1 MSALVASHVAISLVA
16 IAAGFVVTYAFLAGK
31 RMEGWTSIFL
41 ATTIATSA
49 SGFLLPADRILPSH
63 VVGVISLIALTV
75 AVATRNDERQFRA
88 WSRTYIVSALTSFYL
103 NMFVL
108 VVQLFLHVPSLKALA
123 PTQTEP
129 AFAIA
134 QVALLTAFFAVGYL
148 SMNRNRTLH
157 VSAIYRVLAA
167 ATS

>member
-1 MSALVASHVAISLVA
+1 MSFLVASHVFISLVA

-31 RMEGWTSIFL
+31 RLEGWTSIFL
-41 ATTIATSA
+41 STTIATSA

-63 VVGVISLIALTV
+63 IVGIISLVALTL
-75 AVATRNDERQFRA
+75 AVATRNAERPFRA
-88 WSRTYIVSALTSFYL
+88 WSRTYIISALTSFYL

-108 VVQLFLHVPSLKALA
+108 VVQLFLKVPSLKALA

-129 AFAIA
+129 AFAVA
-134 QVALLTAFFAVGYL
+134 QVGLLVAFFVLGYF
-148 SMNRNRTLH
+148 SINRNRVLH
-157 VSAIYRVLAA
+157 VTAMYRVLAA